1 MSGYLNIFRHE
12 IFILFISP
20 ATYVASFYFL
30 SLLGIGFRFFIEGF
44 ARTDW
49 ILLSS
54 LVVGLTF
61 GAPA

>member
-30 SLLGIGFRFFIEGF
+30 FLLGIGFRFFIEGF

-49 ILLSS
+49 ILSPSRL
-54 LVVGLTF
+54 
-61 GAPA
+61 